1 MGKTLGGSLFI
12 RNAIKFGYCL
22 TEALDSLYALCD
34 EISVLECG
42 SDDGTQELLK
52 KWVESK
58 GTVKKIIVEYNHAW
72 EVGEKWDRLA
82 ILANVAR
89 KKLSTDWHF
98 MLQADE
104 VLHESAIPVIRNLIM
119 TNNASAYFC
128 RRLNLYC
135 TPDTYVRIDLKGKG
149 KPCGDVVCRLARTN
163 QEVFGDGES
172 ISHPSVNTNWIDKI
186 VIFHYGYVR
195 EGAAHIAK
203 AIDMQSWF
211 FGPGSQPDQRIV
223 KMRDEGNVFKSE
235 VYFVSEDLAKIPIPH
250 PIYSQELAARL
261 RGGASK

>member
-12 RNAIKFGYCL
+12 RNAIRFGYCL

-34 EISVLECG
+34 ELSILECG
-42 SDDGTQELLK
+42 SDDGTQDLLQ
-52 KWVESK
+52 KWVASK
-58 GTVKKIIVEYNHAW
+58 GYGKRILVEYDHPW

-89 KKLSTDWHF
+89 AKLTTQWHF

-104 VLHESAIPVIRNLIM
+104 VLHESAIPVIRNLIE
-119 TNNASAYFC
+119 AGGSAYFC
-128 RRLNLYC
+128 RRLNLFVS
-135 TPDTYVRIDLKGKG
+135 PDMYIKLNLKGKG
-149 KPCGDVVCRLARTN
+149 KPCGDTVCRLAKTDHL
-163 QEVFGDGES
+163 VFGDGES
-172 ISHPSVNTNWIDKI
+172 IAHPDVNALYTDRII
-186 VIFHYGYVR
+186 IFHYGYVR

-223 KMRDEGNVFKSE
+223 KMRDEGNVFHPE
-235 VYFVSEDLAKIPIPH
+235 VYFTAEDLDPIPIPH
-250 PIYSQELAARL
+250 PTYSTDLAARL
-261 RGGASK
+261 RAGKVTG